1 MLFELRRYTIEPG
14 QRERFVQLMEEKII
28 PYQTSKGMVIL
39 GSFVSEEDDQTYVW
53 IRRFRSEEEREQL
66 YDAVYNSDYWRDEV
80 APAVGEMM
88 NRESIQVT
96 RLNATPRSP
105 IQ

>member
-1 MLFELRRYTIEPG
+1 MLFELRQYTIQPG

-28 PYQTSKGMVIL
+28 PFQTSQGMVIL
-39 GSFVSEEDDQTYVW
+39 GSFVAEEDDQTYVW

-66 YDAVYNSDYWRDEV
+66 YDAVYNSDYWRDEI
-80 APAVGEMM
+80 APSVGEMM
-88 NRESIQVT
+88 NRETINVT
-96 RLNATPRSP
+96 RLNATSRSP

>member
-1 MLFELRRYTIEPG
+1 MLFELRQYTIQPG

-28 PYQTSKGMVIL
+28 PFQTSKGMVIL
-39 GSFVSEEDDQTYVW
+39 GSFVAEEDDQTYVW
-53 IRRFRSEEEREQL
+53 IRRFRSEEERERL
-66 YDAVYNSDYWRDEV
+66 YDAVYNSDYWRDEI
-80 APAVGEMM
+80 APSVGEMM
-88 NRESIQVT
+88 NRETINVT

>member
-1 MLFELRRYTIEPG
+1 MLFELRQYTIEPG

-28 PYQTSKGMVIL
+28 PFQTSKGMVIL
-39 GSFVSEEDDQTYVW
+39 GSFVAEEDDQTYVW

-66 YDAVYNSDYWRDEV
+66 YDAVYNSDYWRDEI
-80 APAVGEMM
+80 APSVGEMM
-88 NRESIQVT
+88 NRETINVT
-96 RLNATPRSP
+96 RLNATSRSP

>member
-1 MLFELRRYTIEPG
+1 MLFELRQYTIQPG

-28 PYQTSKGMVIL
+28 PFQTSKGMVIL
-39 GSFVSEEDDQTYVW
+39 GSFVAEEDDQTYVW

-66 YDAVYNSDYWRDEV
+66 YDAVYNSDYWRDEI
-80 APAVGEMM
+80 APSVGEMM
-88 NRESIQVT
+88 NRETINVT
-96 RLNATPRSP
+96 RLNATSRSP

>member
-1 MLFELRRYTIEPG
+1 MLFELRQYTIEPG

-28 PYQTSKGMVIL
+28 PFQTSKGMVIL
-39 GSFVSEEDDQTYVW
+39 GSFVAEEDDQTYVW

-66 YDAVYNSDYWRDEV
+66 YDAVYNSDYWRDEI
-80 APAVGEMM
+80 APSVGAMM
-88 NRESIQVT
+88 NRETINVT
-96 RLNATPRSP
+96 RLNATSRSP

>member
-1 MLFELRRYTIEPG
+1 MLFELRQYKIEPG
-14 QRERFVQLMEEKII
+14 HRAAFVELMERKII
-28 PYQTSKGMVIL
+28 PFQVQQGMVIL
-39 GSFVSEEDDQTYVW
+39 GSFVNEEDDDSYIW

-66 YDAVYNSDYWRDEV
+66 YDAVYNSDYWRDEI
-80 APAVGEMM
+80 APSVGAMM
-88 NRESIQVT
+88 NREGIVVT

>member
-80 APAVGEMM
+80 APAVGSMM

>member
-14 QRERFVQLMEEKII
+14 QRERFVQLMEETII
-28 PYQTSKGMVIL
+28 PFQTSKGMVIL
-39 GSFVSEEDDQTYVW
+39 GSFVAEEDDQTYVW

-80 APAVGEMM
+80 APQVGSMM

>member
-1 MLFELRRYTIEPG
+1 MLFELRQYTIEPG

-28 PYQTSKGMVIL
+28 PFQTSKGMVIL
-39 GSFVSEEDDQTYVW
+39 GSFVAEEDDQTYVW
-53 IRRFRSEEEREQL
+53 IRRFRSDEEREQL
-66 YDAVYNSDYWRDEV
+66 YDAVYNSDYWRDEI
-80 APAVGEMM
+80 APSVGEMM
-88 NRESIQVT
+88 NRETINVT

>member
-1 MLFELRRYTIEPG
+1 MLFELRQYTIEPG

-28 PYQTSKGMVIL
+28 PFQTLQGMVIL
-39 GSFVSEEDDQTYVW
+39 GSFVAEEDDQTYVW

-66 YDAVYNSDYWRDEV
+66 YDAVYNSDYWRDEI
-80 APAVGEMM
+80 APSVGEMM
-88 NRESIQVT
+88 NRETISVT

>member
-1 MLFELRRYTIEPG
+1 MLFELRQYTIAPG

-28 PYQTSKGMVIL
+28 PFQTSKGMVIL
-39 GSFVSEEDDQTYVW
+39 GSFVAEEDDQTYVW

-66 YDAVYNSDYWRDEV
+66 YDAVYNSDYWRDEI
-80 APAVGEMM
+80 APSVGEMM
-88 NRESIQVT
+88 NRETINVT

>member
-1 MLFELRRYTIEPG
+1 MLFELRQYTIQPG

-28 PYQTSKGMVIL
+28 PFQTSQGMVIL
-39 GSFVSEEDDQTYVW
+39 GSFVAEEDDQTYVW

-66 YDAVYNSDYWRDEV
+66 YDAVYNSDYWRDEI
-80 APAVGEMM
+80 APSVGEMM
-88 NRESIQVT
+88 NRETINVT

>member
-1 MLFELRRYTIEPG
+1 MLFELRQYTIEPG

-28 PYQTSKGMVIL
+28 PFQTSKGMVIL
-39 GSFVSEEDDQTYVW
+39 GSFVAEEDDQTYVW

-66 YDAVYNSDYWRDEV
+66 YDAVYNSDYWRDEI
-80 APAVGEMM
+80 APSVGEMM
-88 NRESIQVT
+88 NRETINVT

>member
-14 QRERFVQLMEEKII
+14 QRGRFVQLMEEKII

-39 GSFVSEEDDQTYVW
+39 GSFVSEEDDQTYIW

>member
-1 MLFELRRYTIEPG
+1 MLFELRQYTIEPG
-14 QRERFVQLMEEKII
+14 QRERFVELMEQKII
-28 PYQTSKGMVIL
+28 PFQTTQGMVIL
-39 GSFVSEEDDQTYVW
+39 GSFVAESDDQTYVW

-66 YDAVYNSDYWRDEV
+66 YEAVYNSDYWRDEI

-88 NRESIQVT
+88 NRESITVT
-96 RLNATPRSP
+96 RLQATPRSP